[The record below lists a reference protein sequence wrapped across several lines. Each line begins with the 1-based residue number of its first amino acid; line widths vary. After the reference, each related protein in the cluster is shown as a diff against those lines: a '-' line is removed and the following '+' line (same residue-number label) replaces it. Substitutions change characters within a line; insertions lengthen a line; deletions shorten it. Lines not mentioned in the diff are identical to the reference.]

1 MTNKLKWLKPIM
13 TCLVRKTVV
22 WVGLGRKS
30 RSLPLSIHGAGT
42 QLSPEHRLASPVP
55 SLASMPSPYVGVPGS
70 QGRNNHCMTLCQGH
84 TTALL
89 HPRR

>member
-22 WVGLGRKS
+22 WVGLCRKS
-30 RSLPLSIHGAGT
+30 RSLPLSIQG
-42 QLSPEHRLASPVP
+42 PEHS
-55 SLASMPSPYVGVPGS
+55 SVGNTDTPPLPLHPCLLLLWGAPGS